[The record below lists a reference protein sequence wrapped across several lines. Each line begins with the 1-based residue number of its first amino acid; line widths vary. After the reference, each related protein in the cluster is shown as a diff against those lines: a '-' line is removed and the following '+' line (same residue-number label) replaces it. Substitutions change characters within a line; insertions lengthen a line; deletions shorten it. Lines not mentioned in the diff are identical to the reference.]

1 MAKLYA
7 EFMMTSDP
15 TKYGLF
21 NSPNI
26 LERKFAINKEFFSE
40 LFEDEGVIKRRYYF
54 SDTTSHA
61 FSDALRQVCRV
72 VAGYVGPED
81 HVDDIPAGMADS
93 PLYAK
98 FTLAHISYPA
108 EPTDIHYHYMVNQY
122 FSSEHEL
129 HHWGVMPPYS
139 QGDYANV
146 PLPPSPPESTGDY
159 PDEDQST
166 ASKNDATM
174 HTASTLKHTPD
185 IQEEEEEDIDVLVK
199 KDWYSGESLNKA
211 GSFLSNG
218 KIRWF

>member
-1 MAKLYA
+1 
-7 EFMMTSDP
+7 
-15 TKYGLF
+15 
-21 NSPNI
+21 
-26 LERKFAINKEFFSE
+26 
-40 LFEDEGVIKRRYYF
+40 
-54 SDTTSHA
+54 
-61 FSDALRQVCRV
+61 
-72 VAGYVGPED
+72 
-81 HVDDIPAGMADS
+81 MADS

-129 HHWGVMPPYS
+129 HQYVVDRQVWAMFMVTALHFLAQAHGWTDEQRLALPAQYENHVHVACHLYYGHQHLLGHYANSMRTSWGVMPPYS

-166 ASKNDATM
+166 ASKSDATM

-185 IQEEEEEDIDVLVK
+185 IQEEEEEDSDGRS
-199 KDWYSGESLNKA
+199 DYSACSQCLKLT
-211 GSFLSNG
+211 F
-218 KIRWF
+218 